1 MKATTSVTALPTS
14 RNSFYNKKRSSPAS
28 LNKRKDSPLRDSAR
42 RTSPELLAA
51 EVRRQSAA
59 QMVLA
64 ERDLQKLLEHEYQ
77 SEVKTYMF
85 DMEVSCAL
93 LFSTR
98 GRGREADCDVMPSFP
113 LSLASPD

>member
-1 MKATTSVTALPTS
+1 MKATTSITALPTS
-14 RNSFYNKKRSSPAS
+14 RNSFYNKRRSSSPS

-51 EVRRQSAA
+51 EVLRQSAA

-64 ERDLQKLLEHEYQ
+64 ERDLQNLLEHEYQ

-85 DMEVSCAL
+85 DMEVSCAFL
-93 LFSTR
+93 SATR
-98 GRGREADCDVMPSFP
+98 AETRS
-113 LSLASPD
+113 